1 VDSGGDAMAETSK
14 TDARLVRI
22 EDLRGCVVAVLGRV
36 AVPEEHAGQIADV
49 LLDSE
54 LRGHDDHGP
63 VVLGQITA
71 SFAGGRW
78 NPCPA
83 PRVLRETE
91 GALLLDA
98 DRGCGVIAAN
108 VAMGWC
114 IERARRL
121 RGMAVAGVRNSGW
134 LISPGPYA
142 AMAAEAGFI
151 GFACGNSSPGM
162 APPGGRTRTV
172 GTNPLALAFPGG
184 RRGPILLD
192 MATSAV
198 AGEKVRLAAEA
209 GRPIPEGMFLDEN
222 GNPTTDPS
230 GFGPGKRGLMVP
242 LGGALAG
249 HKGFGLALAVDALA
263 GVLTG
268 AGFARSASAATAT
281 SGHTFWA
288 LDVEAFS
295 PREEFAARLDEQVDQ
310 VKNGERCEGVEELFA
325 PGERGLRR
333 AAYFRARGVV
343 PLSPATWQA
352 LGAVCAEHGLA
363 LPSVTH

>member
-1 VDSGGDAMAETSK
+1 MAETSELH
-14 TDARLVRI
+14 AWLVRI

-36 AVPEEHAGQIADV
+36 GVPEAHAGQITDV
-49 LLDSE
+49 MLDAE

-71 SFAGGRW
+71 SIAGGRW
-78 NPCPA
+78 NPCPV

-108 VAMGWC
+108 IAMRWC
-114 IERARRL
+114 IERAGRL
-121 RGMAVAGVRNSGW
+121 RGMAVAGVRDSGW
-134 LISPGPYA
+134 IISPGSYA
-142 AMAAEAGFI
+142 AQAAEAGFI

-162 APPGGRTRTV
+162 APPGGRTRTL

-184 RRGPILLD
+184 RRGPVLLD

-209 GRPIPEGMFLDEN
+209 GRSIPEGMFLDEH

-281 SGHTFWA
+281 AGDTFWA
-288 LDVEAFS
+288 LDVAAFM
-295 PREEFAARLDEQVDQ
+295 PLQEFADRLDELVDQ
-310 VKNGERCEGVEELFA
+310 VKNGERCEGVEELFV
-325 PGERGLRR
+325 PGERGFRR
-333 AAYFRARGVV
+333 AAECRARGVV
-343 PLSPATWQA
+343 PLSPATWQT
-352 LGAVCAEHGLA
+352 LGAVCTEHGVA
-363 LPSVTH
+363 LPPVTAL